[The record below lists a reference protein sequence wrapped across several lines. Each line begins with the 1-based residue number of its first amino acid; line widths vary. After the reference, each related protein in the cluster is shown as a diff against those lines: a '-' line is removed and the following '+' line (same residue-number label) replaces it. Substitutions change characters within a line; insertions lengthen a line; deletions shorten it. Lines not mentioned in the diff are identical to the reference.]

1 MHDVDEDELNTV
13 KQAGSN
19 NLWFVVSCRCRRADL
34 VLLFPTYDYFLLT
47 SNF

>member
-34 VLLFPTYDYFLLT
+34 HSSYYFQLMT
-47 SNF
+47 IFF